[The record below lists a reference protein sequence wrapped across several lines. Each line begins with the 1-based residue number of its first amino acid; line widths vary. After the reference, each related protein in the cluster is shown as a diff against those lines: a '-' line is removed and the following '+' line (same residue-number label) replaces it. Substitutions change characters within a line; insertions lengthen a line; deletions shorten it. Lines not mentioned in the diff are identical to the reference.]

1 MSKTLQ
7 NSIWPNT
14 DGKLGTIKTEIPD
27 GTTNPWPEGDALIG
41 KFVYKNDRL
50 VGFVDTKA
58 LTLNS
63 SKKTTINYDYTEISL
78 PCISE
83 GDLTITRGSRSKY
96 FKVKWGTTVETE
108 PDIPQVELQPD
119 AIWKPTSITSSNV
132 SKLNN
137 VSEVQSYYMVK
148 NGLNYGVDL
157 SGVTAIDA
165 KIIPSSVKIWNCNLP
180 ALTEIT
186 NDEDQNAYGKH
197 IYPKLFTNLE
207 SFTGDLSSL
216 SVAAAL
222 FMDNNNLT
230 HFSGDLSGLRCGYA
244 HNGAVADFQSSNNDI
259 GMFINTDLTVSALQN
274 VANALPDRATTPST
288 MAAAPEYKDNPEDQ
302 YWHTLYDW
310 KIGISWHSNAKNK
323 TSANKQQIL
332 NIFSQIVAKGWE
344 IYTNSDL
351 VGSVSG
357 VHTHVEKY

>member
-27 GTTNPWPEGDALIG
+27 GTTNPWPDGDALIG

-96 FKVKWGTTVETE
+96 FKIKWGTTVETE

-165 KIIPSSVKIWNCNLP
+165 KVIPSSVKIWNHNLP

-186 NDEDQNAYGKH
+186 NDAMQSTNNHQID
-197 IYPKLFTNLE
+197 PRLFTDLQ
-207 SFTGDLSSL
+207 SFDGDLSSL
-216 SVAAAL
+216 EKAPAL
-222 FMDNNNLT
+222 FRNNNNLT
-230 HFSGDLSGLRCGYA
+230 HFSGNLDGLRCGYA
-244 HNGAVADFQSSNNDI
+244 INNVVADF
-259 GMFINTDLTVSALQN
+259 
-274 VANALPDRATTPST
+274 
-288 MAAAPEYKDNPEDQ
+288 
-302 YWHTLYDW
+302 
-310 KIGISWHSNAKNK
+310 
-323 TSANKQQIL
+323 
-332 NIFSQIVAKGWE
+332 
-344 IYTNSDL
+344 
-351 VGSVSG
+351 
-357 VHTHVEKY
+357 